1 MKIRELFE
9 RVIKTPENSDDVDV
23 TILGE
28 EVGLSWLEYA
38 DQTRLTCYYASQWLC
53 TDTMVGTRL
62 YFLDDEP
69 VCMSYQ
75 PYRKSQ
81 ETFSWVSREAY
92 DKTRSYLD
100 SFVYDYTQPKFL
112 QLDEEI
118 GDVYSLSS
126 TWSILPKDR
135 NRAILLGLTKE
146 NVVITGRPS
155 NQVVAIRKI
164 DGTEM
169 NVGIEEIVFPLNVKG
184 DNVDDNVQ
192 PLTN

>member
-1 MKIRELFE
+1 MTIRELFE
-9 RVIKTPENSDDVDV
+9 RVIKSPENSDDVDI
-23 TILGE
+23 TTLGE
-28 EVGLSWLEYA
+28 EVGLSWVDYEE
-38 DQTRLTCYYASQWLC
+38 QSRLTCYYASQWIC
-53 TDTMVGTRL
+53 IDTMVGTRL

-81 ETFSWVSREAY
+81 EKFSWVSREAY
-92 DKTRSYLD
+92 NKTRTYLET
-100 SFVYDYTQPKFL
+100 FVHDYTQPKFL

-118 GDVYSLSS
+118 DDVYSLST
-126 TWSILPKDR
+126 TWGILPKDR

-155 NQVVAIRKI
+155 DKVVTILKT

-169 NVGIEEIVFPLNVKG
+169 NVDIEEIVFPLNVKA